1 MARPSKYTPELAY
14 EICSQL
20 ANGKSLRKICESSEI
35 PSIDTIRRWLL
46 DEDKAEFQAQYARAR
61 DEQADYYA
69 DAIIEEADK
78 ATDRDT
84 AAAAKVR
91 VDARKWVASK
101 LKPKRYGDKLD
112 LDAKIDSN
120 ITIQT
125 ISYIEAENAN
135 NTDPPQIS
143 A

>member
-1 MARPSKYTPELAY
+1 MARPTKYTDELAI
-14 EICSQL
+14 EICSEI
-20 ANGKSLRKICESSEI
+20 ANGLSLRKICERDDI

-46 DEDKAEFQAQYARAR
+46 DEDKQQFQAQYARAR
-61 DEQADYYA
+61 DEQADFYA

-78 ATDRDT
+78 ATDRDS
-84 AAAAKVR
+84 AAAAKVK

-112 LDAKIDSN
+112 LDATIDGH

-125 ISYIEAENAN
+125 VDYSNADS
-135 NTDPPQIS
+135 TDTTQV
-143 A
+143 